1 MISSAVL
8 QYNFEQLHLSIFILY
23 DFIEPVDV
31 FRLQQLLGGK
41 RLHHALLFCETT
53 DSFKEKCL
61 MKVQKNIMVL
71 LKIYVFW
78 LPQTELEVI
87 QGLLK
92 KNQLVFLPQMKLET
106 VPKSP

>member
-8 QYNFEQLHLSIFILY
+8 KHNFEQLHVSISILY

-53 DSFKEKCL
+53 DRFKEKRL
-61 MKVQKNIMVL
+61 MKVQKNIVAL
-71 LKIYVFW
+71 LKKYVFW
-78 LPQTELEVI
+78 LPQTL
-87 QGLLK
+87 
-92 KNQLVFLPQMKLET
+92 
-106 VPKSP
+106 

>member
-8 QYNFEQLHLSIFILY
+8 KHNFEQLHISIFFLY

-41 RLHHALLFCETT
+41 RLHHALLFCEAT
-53 DSFKEKCL
+53 DRFKEKRL
-61 MKVQKNIMVL
+61 MKVQKNIMTLV
-71 LKIYVFW
+71 VFW

-87 QGLLK
+87 QGLFK
-92 KNQLVFLPQMKLET
+92 KNSRF
-106 VPKSP
+106 SCHR